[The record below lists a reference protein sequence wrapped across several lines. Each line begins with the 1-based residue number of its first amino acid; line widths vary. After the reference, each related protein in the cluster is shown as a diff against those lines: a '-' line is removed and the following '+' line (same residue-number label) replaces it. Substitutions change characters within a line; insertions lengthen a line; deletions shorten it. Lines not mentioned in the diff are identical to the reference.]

1 MAKAD
6 TQKRFGN
13 LYGYVAELETLRAG
27 YDLAKRNDG
36 APGSDGVTFE
46 AIEADGVEAFLA
58 TLRAELVA
66 RTYRPQRYRRV
77 EIRKEDGKSVRLLQI
92 PAIRDRVV
100 QGALKLIIEPI
111 FEADFHDGSYGYRP
125 KRTAGEAVARV
136 AEAIV
141 HNKTRVIDLD
151 LADYFGTVRHALL
164 FGKVARRIRDAE
176 ILHLLRRM
184 VKAAGKRGVPQGGVI
199 SPLLSNLYLSEV
211 DGMLERAKEATRA
224 GRYTYVEYAR
234 WADDPARPRPLF

>member
-6 TQKRFGN
+6 TRKRFGD

-151 LADYFGTVRHALL
+151 LADYLDAATYCPPIHGT
-164 FGKVARRIRDAE
+164 
-176 ILHLLRRM
+176 
-184 VKAAGKRGVPQGGVI
+184 
-199 SPLLSNLYLSEV
+199 
-211 DGMLERAKEATRA
+211 
-224 GRYTYVEYAR
+224 
-234 WADDPARPRPLF
+234 W